1 MKEEGLLQP
10 RSSFDHSGRVHSDSS
25 GGSLHAQTFSSVQST
40 PGEGASS
47 LRNTAETNAEKGG
60 SSGADSDKSH
70 ALSARYVAYLGC
82 IKDNWSSCHAAKLLD
97 ENLIAYLRPRF
108 VLLSTPLKVRVLT
121 SFLYIKADL
130 RERCSETLSEITKEG
145 ETDPNE
151 WVKKLSRILIPY
163 ITSGRID
170 LRETDTETAF
180 RIINFLDEQRALNP
194 QQGPY
199 RLKAGLEEQHMCEP
213 HTEVETAAAVAAAAS
228 SEDPLL
234 HLLQLPQKGV
244 LEMTL
249 FNARDSFDN
258 LLKGVVHRGTQE
270 LRRSQRAVQ
279 QRERN
284 QNEGRRDV
292 SA

>member
-1 MKEEGLLQP
+1 MKEEGLLPP
-10 RSSFDHSGRVHSDSS
+10 RSSLEPPGAVHSDPSS
-25 GGSLHAQTFSSVQST
+25 SKLHAQPHSPICSVSGESSSAGRST
-40 PGEGASS
+40 APSPA
-47 LRNTAETNAEKGG
+47 AKGG
-60 SSGADSDKSH
+60 SGELPREKKEAAAAAAAAADSAKSH

-97 ENLIAYLRPRF
+97 EDLITYLRPRF

-121 SFLYIKADL
+121 SFLYIKAD
-130 RERCSETLSEITKEG
+130 
-145 ETDPNE
+145 
-151 WVKKLSRILIPY
+151 LIPY

-199 RLKAGLEEQHMCEP
+199 RQKAGLEEQHMCEP
-213 HTEVETAAAVAAAAS
+213 HTEVESAAAVAAAAS

-234 HLLQLPQKGV
+234 QLLQLPQKGV

-270 LRRSQRAVQ
+270 LRRAQRAVQ
-279 QRERN
+279 QREKN
-284 QNEGRRDV
+284 QNESRRDAA
-292 SA
+292 S

>member
-1 MKEEGLLQP
+1 MKEEQP
-10 RSSFDHSGRVHSDSS
+10 QHLSAVDPLEPLEASCSRQQQQGNS
-25 GGSLHAQTFSSVQST
+25 
-40 PGEGASS
+40 PNSS
-47 LRNTAETNAEKGG
+47 LEGSPRGGYELQHNSEYNKQKDPSPEKDGE
-60 SSGADSDKSH
+60 KSP
-70 ALSARYVAYLGC
+70 AISAKYVAYLGC

-97 ENLIAYLRPRF
+97 EELIAYLRPRF

-121 SFLYIKADL
+121 SLLYIKAEL
-130 RERCSETLSEITKEG
+130 RDKCSDTLSEITQEG

-163 ITSGRID
+163 INSGMID

-180 RIINFLDEQRALNP
+180 RIINFLDEQKALNP

-199 RLKAGLEEQHMCEP
+199 RQKAGLEEQHMCEP
-213 HTEVETAAAVAAAAS
+213 HTEIETASAVAAAAS
-228 SEDPLL
+228 SEDPLQN
-234 HLLQLPQKGV
+234 LLKLPQKGV

-270 LRRSQRAVQ
+270 LRRAQRAQQ
-279 QRERN
+279 QRQRN
-284 QNEGRRDV
+284 QSEARRDI
-292 SA
+292 SAV

>member
-1 MKEEGLLQP
+1 MKEECSQALSSVDPSATRQDPSSHSQTETVRSSP
-10 RSSFDHSGRVHSDSS
+10 RSTPDPSGEIGYTGESNGEKGSSS
-25 GGSLHAQTFSSVQST
+25 G
-40 PGEGASS
+40 E
-47 LRNTAETNAEKGG
+47 
-60 SSGADSDKSH
+60 DSDKSN
-70 ALSARYVAYLGC
+70 ALSAKYVAYLGC

-97 ENLIAYLRPRF
+97 EELISYLRPRF

-180 RIINFLDEQRALNP
+180 RIINFLDEQKALNP

-199 RLKAGLEEQHMCEP
+199 RQKAGLEEQHMCEP
-213 HTEVETAAAVAAAAS
+213 HTEIESASAVAAAAS
-228 SEDPLL
+228 SEDPLVN
-234 HLLQLPQKGV
+234 LLKLPQKGV

-258 LLKGVVHRGTQE
+258 LLKGIVHRGTQE
-270 LRRSQRAVQ
+270 LRRALRAQQ
-279 QRERN
+279 QRERK
-284 QNEGRRDV
+284 QSEARKDFPP
-292 SA
+292 